1 MKSQLGQGERD
12 AEGQGGGEPHVTH
25 GVLSVREKQ
34 GLKMLPR
41 CVAWR
46 RQWGSLYPKRE
57 SRDRASQGKG
67 RGPLG
72 ATLQQKC
79 QGSSRVPKMVLMQER
94 ERDADGENEPVDAV
108 GEGQGRMN

>member
-1 MKSQLGQGERD
+1 MQKDREEAAAIRTSCNPWGVVS
-12 AEGQGGGEPHVTH
+12 EG
-25 GVLSVREKQ
+25 KA

-72 ATLQQKC
+72 ATLQQKR

-94 ERDADGENEPVDAV
+94 ERDADGENEPVEAV